1 MWKPLIF
8 LGAVNIPCLHPWSLK
23 IITVLKELNRSI
35 SQPSISK
42 QVAHIQFCHFSA
54 KLRGLHWF
62 FIHTAACSFL
72 REKHGYIQNSL
83 RNRIEVTQLQV
94 IQIFFLKIQKIN
106 LRTKWAYFSFPGSKF
121 QGVLETNFNNTITS
135 KTSRF
140 WSSKTNRATWPSLV
154 DGARACSKHRQTWEC
169 WWVCLSWLFSAL
181 KLIWRTFFGN

>member
-23 IITVLKELNRSI
+23 LITVLKELNHSI

-72 REKHGYIQNSL
+72 RGEHGYIQHSL

-94 IQIFFLKIQKIN
+94 IQIFFLKIQKIH

-135 KTSRF
+135 KLADSDLQKQT
-140 WSSKTNRATWPSLV
+140 ALHDLPSWTEREHAQNTGKLENA
-154 DGARACSKHRQTWEC
+154 DEC
-169 WWVCLSWLFSAL
+169 VSPDCFLL
-181 KLIWRTFFGN
+181 

>member
-23 IITVLKELNRSI
+23 LITVLKELNHSI

-62 FIHTAACSFL
+62 FIYTAACSFL
-72 REKHGYIQNSL
+72 REKHGYIEHSSQEQNWSYSTWSDPDL
-83 RNRIEVTQLQV
+83 FSQDSKNSSENKMS
-94 IQIFFLKIQKIN
+94 IFL
-106 LRTKWAYFSFPGSKF
+106 LSGSKF
-121 QGVLETNFNNTITS
+121 QGVLETNFNTITS

-140 WSSKTNRATWPSLV
+140 WSSKTNRSTWPSLV

-169 WWVCLSWLFSAL
+169 
-181 KLIWRTFFGN
+181 